1 MAAPPKA
8 GIPKTGPP
16 KASAPKGAPT
26 TAARAK
32 ASRSP
37 RRVLVK
43 IVVALVVVAGL
54 GAAFIKTVLSSRS
67 APYTVLASS
76 LGPWRL
82 AIEAGA
88 QPNDPVV
95 LLEPPPGIARDL
107 FDQVFKRSMESMQM
121 PATAGIPLL
130 LAGEL
135 TRAGGGLSPD
145 AALALARQAGLESS
159 PPAPRCIGHRRAPE
173 PDARQQVYF
182 AIFDAPAFKDFR
194 RSLAERLGPTFD
206 PEALSPVLTIGVIE
220 SPLSRWLS
228 LHADPAT
235 DCVAPI
241 SVAQN

>member
-1 MAAPPKA
+1 MAAPPKVGTTKA
-8 GIPKTGPP
+8 GPP
-16 KASAPKGAPT
+16 RAGTMKAAP
-26 TAARAK
+26 AK
-32 ASRSP
+32 AARSP

-43 IVVALVVVAGL
+43 IAVALVVVAGL
-54 GAAFIKTVLSSRS
+54 GAAFMKTVLSSRS

-76 LGPWRL
+76 LGPWHL
-82 AIEAGA
+82 TIEMGA
-88 QPNDPVV
+88 QPTDPVV

-121 PATAGIPLL
+121 PATAGIPLV

-135 TRAGGGLSPD
+135 ARAGGRLSPD

-159 PPAPRCIGHRRAPE
+159 PPEPRCMGHRRAPE

-220 SPLSRWLS
+220 SPLARWLS